1 MKRIF
6 VSLSLL
12 LAVGLTQVFA
22 DDEIRI
28 SKTVKESFKKEFAG
42 ANKVE
47 WSRVD
52 DHVRALF
59 VLDRH
64 RVVAY
69 FNVNGELEGFGRGLL
84 FDEMPLAAS
93 MSLDKHFAG
102 ADFINI
108 LEVSNTD
115 GMSYWLTVATPK
127 KWHRV
132 KVDATGNILIVEKAK
147 NQSL

>member
-69 FNVNGELEGFGRGLL
+69 FNV
-84 FDEMPLAAS
+84 AAVFY
-93 MSLDKHFAG
+93 LTKCRWLQACRLT
-102 ADFINI
+102 NI
-108 LEVSNTD
+108 L
-115 GMSYWLTVATPK
+115 
-127 KWHRV
+127 RV
-132 KVDATGNILIVEKAK
+132 PTL
-147 NQSL
+147 